1 MKLSNVITFA
11 FLMLISSASFA
22 AAGAG
27 GGAALPWEEGL
38 AAIAGSMTGPVAYA
52 VSVIGIVIAAGILI
66 FGNDLN
72 SFGRTV
78 VFLVLVASVI
88 VGAANA
94 LQAFTGVGATATT
107 HSMAFI
113 AMFIS
118 LAGGMT
124 AIQETV
130 LRVFKKRDNKVE
142 IVTAA

>member
-1 MKLSNVITFA
+1 MKVSNVVTFA
-11 FLMLISSASFA
+11 FLMLISSATFA

-27 GGAALPWEEGL
+27 GAQPLPWEAGL
-38 AAIAGSMTGPVAYA
+38 AAIAGSMTGPVAYT
-52 VSVIGIVIAAGILI
+52 VSVIGIVVAAGIII

-72 SFGRTV
+72 SFGRMV
-78 VFLVLVASVI
+78 VFLVLVASVL

-94 LQAFTGVGATATT
+94 LQAFTGVGATASTQ
-107 HSMAFI
+107 SMAFT
-113 AMFIS
+113 AMFIA

-142 IVTAA
+142 NVAAA